1 LTQLNVAEHLFAV
14 KWQPDKGPILLII
27 HTDIWTVVLV
37 AFIGFVVAA
46 KFAIADLRVL
56 DDFEQL
62 GKGWRFLLFN
72 LNSTLFLWLCINR
85 PFI

>member
-1 LTQLNVAEHLFAV
+1 MSQLNVAEHLFAV

-27 HTDIWTVVLV
+27 HTDVWAVFLV

-56 DDFEQL
+56 DDFEQF
-62 GKGWRFLLFN
+62 G
-72 LNSTLFLWLCINR
+72 S
-85 PFI
+85 